1 MKKLAIFLLAL
12 TLGSA
17 VFAQSAAQNATVLQ
31 YQERYKQKIKEME
44 AYERFDFFY
53 YNYALT
59 KMRPETKKLLET
71 RHNFRIYR
79 YGTQRTNDEITQYR
93 YYYEDEIKDARQAM
107 REKNIQ
113 LNPDEEAAIQEYS
126 KRPVTQAAMLA
137 DAEKYQAYETLV
149 FNYIW
154 GKLTGIL
161 AKSCLQQVKEL
172 RALAQNTANTA
183 RLEAQKKAI
192 KQQIS
197 ALALEE
203 RALIEEY
210 LNMPVSRNG
219 EAYYLFPQE
228 QK

>member
-1 MKKLAIFLLAL
+1 MTDNIWEDIPKDLPKLSEGYADFSTMGIRITAW
-12 TLGSA
+12 
-17 VFAQSAAQNATVLQ
+17 ND
-31 YQERYKQKIKEME
+31 ME
-44 AYERFDFFY
+44 A
-53 YNYALT
+53 
-59 KMRPETKKLLET
+59 
-71 RHNFRIYR
+71 
-79 YGTQRTNDEITQYR
+79 QRTNDEITQYR
-93 YYYEDEIKDARQAM
+93 YYYDDEIKDARQAM

-113 LNPDEEAAIQEYS
+113 LNPEEEEAIQEYS

-197 ALALEE
+197 ALTLEE

>member
-79 YGTQRTNDEITQYR
+79 YGQYR
-93 YYYEDEIKDARQAM
+93 YYYDDEIKDARQAM

-113 LNPDEEAAIQEYS
+113 LNPEEEEAIQEYS

-197 ALALEE
+197 ALTLEE